1 MMERGGKRIDHTF
14 NLEKLFRRRVL
25 RAALGEIGA
34 IERSSL
40 AQFHHRGVDMGQVF
54 FSTSFVRAYVHRPVF
69 LFESL
74 NWPAFK
80 PLSHPSTP
88 FLLFSLSPAPAE
100 EWEMKLTA
108 GILRNRG
115 RDASSKTLPKL
126 ERSSTRSRS
135 PRVRE
140 KSNGDRRT
148 TERAASSLGTP
159 SFSPKRLKIS
169 KRRRWTRSL
178 GRDDTRG
185 LKKF

>member
-40 AQFHHRGVDMGQVF
+40 AQFHHRGHG
-54 FSTSFVRAYVHRPVF
+54 TSFFFNFLRSRVRTQTCFPFR
-69 LFESL
+69 
-74 NWPAFK
+74 K
-80 PLSHPSTP
+80 PKLAGFQTPFSPFSP

>member
-1 MMERGGKRIDHTF
+1 M
-14 NLEKLFRRRVL
+14 KL
-25 RAALGEIGA
+25 G
-34 IERSSL
+34 RSKEAPWHS
-40 AQFHHRGVDMGQVF
+40 FTTVDIVAVRGQVF
-54 FSTSFVRAYVHRPVF
+54 FSTSFVRAVYTD
-69 LFESL
+69 LFSFPKL
-74 NWPAFK
+74 AGFQ
-80 PLSHPSTP
+80 TP
-88 FLLFSLSPAPAE
+88 FSPFETLPPLLSFSCAGGGME
-100 EWEMKLTA
+100 NEVDRVRA

-126 ERSSTRSRS
+126 ERSSTPSRS

-140 KSNGDRRT
+140 KSNGDRPT